1 MKMSKRTTA
10 VKVLLLAG
18 AVRGI
23 FFGADAYA
31 EHQLNNDGDQEDLT
45 AQIIETV
52 PGAKNIEIDGKKGIG
67 TFEANGKQ
75 CLAAL
80 KETHGNGFTDSRWVL
95 AQIGDIQGDGW
106 WDAVGVLTTTT
117 SSSRWA
123 AEPAT
128 WDTRNGKNLPRV

>member
-1 MKMSKRTTA
+1 MSKRTTA

-95 AQIGDIQGDGW
+95 AQIGDITISGPVSGPNPTC
-106 WDAVGVLTTTT
+106 L
-117 SSSRWA
+117 
-123 AEPAT
+123 
-128 WDTRNGKNLPRV
+128 